1 MNELPPVKRPPVLK
15 GAAKAVDKIMS
26 PIDHFMHLEASSGI
40 LLLVV
45 TAIALFLANS
55 TFHEAYEHFIHTPI
69 GFNFGSFEL
78 KMGLQ
83 HWVND
88 ALMAIFF
95 FVVGMEIKR
104 ELVKG
109 ELSTPKQA
117 ALPMFAALGGM
128 LVPALIYVFFNAG
141 TENISGWGIPMATDI
156 AFAVGILSLMSKRVP
171 FSLKVFLLALAIVD
185 DLGAVLVIAFFY
197 TSELSTSAFAIA
209 GVSLGLIILLMFSG
223 IEKVIIYIILGLIF
237 WFSVLQSGIHATI
250 AGVILGFLVPTAPIF
265 NKKLLPGALTPLLD
279 DIHKKIDNATEQ
291 SEDLSATAHREFMQ
305 LKKFAEGAESPLDR
319 TINTLH
325 IWVGFVIMPLFAL
338 VNAGVHIGDFNVSE
352 FVGHPV
358 SLGVIL
364 GLVVGKPIGV
374 VLFSFL
380 AVKMKIS
387 SLPQGVT
394 WYHITCAGLLAGIGF
409 TMAIFISNLALTDPT
424 GGTYSKLGILV
435 ASVLASV
442 VGLIMLGF
450 SKAK

>member
-1 MNELPPVKRPPVLK
+1 MKRKPKLQ

-26 PIDHFMHLEASSGI
+26 PIDHFMHMEASSGI
-40 LLLVV
+40 LLLLV
-45 TAIALFLANS
+45 TAVALFLANS
-55 TFHEAYEHFIHTPI
+55 QFHEAYEHFIHTPI
-69 GFNFGSFEL
+69 GFSFGHFEL

-109 ELSTPKQA
+109 ELSSPKRA

-128 LVPALIYVFFNAG
+128 IVPAGIYAMFNLG

-197 TSELSTSAFAIA
+197 TSELSTTAFAVA
-209 GVSLGLIILLMFSG
+209 GVSLGLIILFLFSG
-223 IEKVIIYIILGLIF
+223 IEKLIVYIILGIIF
-237 WFSVLQSGIHATI
+237 WFAVLKSGIHATI
-250 AGVILGFLVPTAPIF
+250 AGVILGFIVPLEPIF
-265 NKKLLPGALTPLLD
+265 NKKLLPKALSPLLA
-279 DIHKKIDNATEQ
+279 DIHKKIDEATEK
-291 SEDLSATAHREFMQ
+291 SEDLSAAAHKEFSQ
-305 LKKFAEGAESPLDR
+305 LAKFAHGAESPLDR
-319 TINTLH
+319 GIHSLH
-325 IWVGFVIMPLFAL
+325 VWVGFAIMPLFAL

-352 FVGHPV
+352 FSGHPV
-358 SLGVIL
+358 ALGVIL
-364 GLVVGKPIGV
+364 GLVLGKPIGV
-374 VLFSFL
+374 VLMSWI
-380 AVKMKIS
+380 AVKLKIS

-394 WYHITCAGLLAGIGF
+394 WFHIACAGMLAGIGF
-409 TMAIFISNLALTDPT
+409 TMAIFISNLALTDQLA
-424 GGTYSKLGILV
+424 GTYSKLGILT
-435 ASVLASV
+435 ASIIASV

-450 SKAK
+450 SKSKSSK